1 MRRPGFR
8 QSMTLLGAA
17 SIVAGVIM
25 AIALLPIV
33 GGAGLAARSVTNAF
47 DKLPA
52 DLIVKPAPQVSRV
65 VAANGQ
71 TIATFYS
78 QDRFNVPLSSIP
90 VQMQRAIID
99 IEDVRFYEHGGL
111 DFKGTLRALLR
122 NGATGTVTQ
131 GGSTL
136 TQQYVKNVLL
146 ENARTKAQRLAAT
159 EDTLARKVREARYA
173 IELEHKLTKNEI
185 LQRYLN
191 IVYFGDGAYGVGAAA
206 RHFFNESVTKLTLPQ
221 SALLAGLVQSPEA
234 YNPRY
239 YPATATD
246 RRNTV
251 LAQMLKYHSITQSQ
265 YDDAI
270 ATPIQLDIHQQPNDC
285 VSSKYPYFCDYV
297 KHVFENTPSLG
308 LSLLRRG
315 GLTVTT
321 TLSPKIQKAADRG
334 IHDYVHAHEPTK
346 VASAEAVV
354 QPGTGEVKAI
364 AVSTKYG
371 DNAKLG
377 ENSIDYAVDEDYG
390 GSTYGFHAGST
401 FKLFVLTAA
410 LKEGIPLSTAIH
422 APAGITVSGYTT
434 CSGADAGVYNLHNA
448 GDSESGTFNLESG
461 TWFSV
466 NTFYAQLEQRTGL
479 CQPVKLAEQMGMQ
492 PSNGGHIPQVPSFV
506 LGSAAGFTP
515 LDLAGAYATMAAHG
529 RYCSPVAITSIVD
542 RQGHEYP
549 VPSSQCTQVVQPGLA
564 NTVTSILQGVLTV
577 PGATGT
583 EDALSGR
590 PAAAKTGTVDN
601 YDGSWFAG
609 YTPQLASAVWAGI
622 PSSPNKSLGGLTIGG
637 RYYGEVF
644 GATLAG
650 RIWQSTMNGAL
661 AGVPAAPFSGA
672 DQYYTVGVKKA
683 VPDVSGLPVG
693 LAESELRSSGFSPVL
708 SSSPV
713 QSSVPLGEVART
725 YPAAGSQVGTGA
737 TVTIYLSGGAHAPA
751 GPGEHPTTTARPTQ
765 KPPDTTPTPTA
776 TSSETPSTEPTPTD
790 SPTDGGG
797 VIGQQRPVGPVTV
810 DPVDARSAG

>member
-1 MRRPGFR
+1 MRRPGLR
-8 QSMTLLGAA
+8 QHVTLLGAA
-17 SIVAGVIM
+17 SLVAGVIM

-52 DLIVKPAPQVSRV
+52 TLTQKPLPQVSKV
-65 VAANGQ
+65 VAANGK
-71 TIATFYS
+71 TIATFFS
-78 QDRFNVPLSSIP
+78 QDRLNVPLSKIP
-90 VQMQRAIID
+90 VSMQRAIID

-111 DFKGTLRALLR
+111 DFKGSLRALLR
-122 NGATGTVTQ
+122 NGASGTVTQ

-136 TQQYVKNVLL
+136 TQQYVKNVLV
-146 ENARTKAQRLAAT
+146 ENARTKAERLSAV

-173 IELEHKLTKNEI
+173 IELEHKLSKNEI
-185 LQRYLN
+185 LTRYLN

-234 YNPRY
+234 YNPRF
-239 YPATATD
+239 YPELATQ

-251 LAQMLKYHSITQSQ
+251 LDQMLKYHSITKPE
-265 YDDAI
+265 YDQAI
-270 ATPIQLDIHQQPNDC
+270 ATPLELHLHQQPNDC
-285 VSSKYPYFCDYV
+285 VSSRYPYFCDYV
-297 KHVFENTPSLG
+297 KHVFENTPNLG

-321 TLSPKIQKAADRG
+321 TLSPKVQRAADRG
-334 IHDYVHAHEPTK
+334 IHQYVHRHEPNK
-346 VASAEAVV
+346 VAAAEAVV
-354 QPGTGEVKAI
+354 QPGTGKVKAI
-364 AVSTKYG
+364 AVSTEYG

-377 ENSIDYAVDEDYG
+377 QNSIDYAVDQEWG

-401 FKLFVLTAA
+401 FKLFVLAAA
-410 LKEGIPLSTAIH
+410 LKQGIPLGTTIH
-422 APAGITVSGYTT
+422 APASITVDGYTT
-434 CSGADAGVYNLHNA
+434 CSGLDAGKYTLHNA
-448 GDSESGTFNLESG
+448 GDSESGTFNLETG

-466 NTFYAQLEQRTGL
+466 NTFFAQLEQRTGL
-479 CQPVKLAEQMGMQ
+479 CTPVRLAESMGMQ

-529 RYCSPVAITSIVD
+529 KYCSPIAITSIVD
-542 RQGHEYP
+542 REGHEYP
-549 VPSSQCTQVVQPGLA
+549 VPQSDCSQVVPAGLA

-583 EDALSGR
+583 IDRLTGR

-609 YTPQLASAVWAGI
+609 YTPQLAAAVWAGI

-637 RYYGEVF
+637 RYYGAVF

-650 RIWQSTMNGAL
+650 RIWQSTMNAAL
-661 AGVPAAPFSGA
+661 SGVPAEPLSGA
-672 DQYYTVGVKKA
+672 DRSYSVGVQHA
-683 VPDVSGLPVG
+683 VPNVAGLSVST
-693 LAESELRSSGFSPVL
+693 AESVLRQSGFSPSV
-708 SSSPV
+708 SRTPV
-713 QSSVPLGEVART
+713 QSNVSAGLVART
-725 YPAAGSQVGTGA
+725 SPGAGASAPVGSGI
-737 TVTIYLSGGAHAPA
+737 TIYVSGGSHAPS
-751 GPGEHPTTTARPTQ
+751 GPKPQPTTTVPHSP
-765 KPPDTTPTPTA
+765 PPDNTPTPTPS
-776 TSSETPSTEPTPTD
+776 SSEPGPTDTPSAEPTETPTD
-790 SPTDGGG
+790 GSLLSKP
-797 VIGQQRPVGPVTV
+797 QR
-810 DPVDARSAG
+810 R

>member
-8 QSMTLLGAA
+8 QSIGLLAA
-17 SIVAGVIM
+17 VSVVAGVVM

-47 DKLPA
+47 DRLPS
-52 DLIVKPAPQVSRV
+52 DLTAKPLPQVSRV

-78 QDRFNVPLSSIP
+78 QDRFNVPLTKIP
-90 VQMQRAIID
+90 VTMQRAIID
-99 IEDVRFYEHGGL
+99 IEDVRFYEHGGI
-111 DFKGTLRALLR
+111 DVKGTVRALLR

-136 TQQYVKNVLL
+136 TQQYVKNVLV
-146 ENARTKAQRLAAT
+146 ENARTKTQRLAAT
-159 EDTLARKVREARYA
+159 ADTLARKVREAKYA
-173 IELEHKLTKNEI
+173 IELEHKLTKNQI
-185 LQRYLN
+185 LERYLN
-191 IVYFGDGAYGVGAAA
+191 IVYFGDGAYGIGAAA
-206 RHFFNESVTKLTLPQ
+206 RHYFNEPVTALTLPQ

-234 YNPRY
+234 YNPRF
-239 YPATATD
+239 YPQLATE

-251 LAQMLKYHSITQSQ
+251 LAQMLKYHSITQQ
-265 YDDAI
+265 DYNIAA
-270 ATPIQLDIHQQPNDC
+270 ATPVQLNVHQQPNDC

-321 TLSPKIQKAADRG
+321 TLSPKIERAAQRG
-334 IHDYVHAHEPTK
+334 VHQYVHAHEPSH

-354 QPGTGEVKAI
+354 QPGTGQVKAI
-364 AVSTKYG
+364 AVSTPYG
-371 DNAKLG
+371 DNSKLG
-377 ENSIDYAVDEDYG
+377 ENSIDYAVDQDYG

-401 FKLFVLTAA
+401 FKLFVLAAA
-410 LKEGIPLSTAIH
+410 LKEGIPLGTRIH
-422 APAGITVSGYTT
+422 APSAITVTGYRT

-448 GDSESGTFNLESG
+448 GDSESGTFNLETG

-466 NTFYAQLEQRTGL
+466 NTFFAQLEQRTGL
-479 CQPVKLAEQMGMQ
+479 CTPVRLAQEMGMQ
-492 PSNGGHIPQVPSFV
+492 PSNGGNIPQVPSFV

-529 RYCSPVAITSIVD
+529 QYCTPIAITSIVD
-542 RQGHEYP
+542 RQGQAYP
-549 VPSSQCTQVVQPGLA
+549 VPQSQCSQVVPPGLA
-564 NTVTSILQGVLTV
+564 NTVTAILQGVLTV

-583 EDALSGR
+583 EDALTGR

-609 YTPQLASAVWAGI
+609 YTPQLAAAVWAGI

-637 RYYGEVF
+637 RFYGQVF

-650 RIWQSTMNGAL
+650 RIWQATMNAAL
-661 AGVPAAPFSGA
+661 RGVPPVAFSGL
-672 DQYYTVGVKKA
+672 DRYYFVGVRHA
-683 VPDVSGLPVG
+683 VPDVIGLSVRA
-693 LAESELRSSGFSPVL
+693 AEAELRQDGFNPVL
-708 SSSPV
+708 GGATD
-713 QSSVPLGEVART
+713 SSVPVGDVAST
-725 YPAAGSQVGTGA
+725 SPGAGAQAGTGT
-737 TVTIYLSGGAHAPA
+737 TVTVYVSNGQQ
-751 GPGEHPTTTARPTQ
+751 GPPTSQPTTTVSPTA
-765 KPPDTTPTPTA
+765 PGSGSPSPGPSGTPTTSPSATPTE
-776 TSSETPSTEPTPTD
+776 TSS
-790 SPTDGGG
+790 GG
-797 VIGQQRPVGPVTV
+797 VLNR
-810 DPVDARSAG
+810 R

>member
-1 MRRPGFR
+1 
-8 QSMTLLGAA
+8 LLSAA
-17 SIVAGVIM
+17 SVVAGVIM
-25 AIALLPIV
+25 ALALLPIV

-47 DKLPA
+47 DRLPS
-52 DLIVKPAPQVSRV
+52 DLTAGPLPQVSKV

-78 QDRFNVPLSSIP
+78 QDRFTVPLSKIP
-90 VQMQRAIID
+90 VTMQRAIID

-122 NGATGTVTQ
+122 NGASGTVTQ

-159 EDTLARKVREARYA
+159 ADTFARKVREARYA
-173 IELEHKLTKNEI
+173 IELEHKLTKNQI
-185 LQRYLN
+185 LARYLN
-191 IVYFGDGAYGVGAAA
+191 IVYFGDGAYGIGAAA
-206 RHFFNESVTKLTLPQ
+206 QHFFNEPVTKLTLPQ

-234 YNPRY
+234 YNPRF
-239 YPATATD
+239 YPQLATE

-251 LAQMLKYHSITQSQ
+251 LAQMLKYHSISQ
-265 YDDAI
+265 QDYDQAV
-270 ATPIQLDIHQQPNDC
+270 ATPLGLHIHQQPNDC

-321 TLSPKIQKAADRG
+321 TLSPKVERAAEQG
-334 IHDYVHAHEPTK
+334 IHQYVHAHERAH
-346 VASAEAVV
+346 VAAAEAVV
-354 QPGTGEVKAI
+354 QPGTGQVKAI
-364 AVSTKYG
+364 AVSTPYG
-371 DNAKLG
+371 DNSKLG
-377 ENSIDYAVDEDYG
+377 QNSIDYAVDEKYG

-410 LKEGIPLSTAIH
+410 LKEGIPLGTRIN
-422 APAGITVSGYTT
+422 APAAITVRGYTT

-448 GDSESGTFNLESG
+448 GDSESGTFNLETG

-492 PSNGGHIPQVPSFV
+492 PSNGGSIPQVPSFV

-529 RYCSPVAITSIVD
+529 TYCTPVAITSIVD
-542 RQGHEYP
+542 RNGQSYP
-549 VPSSQCTQVVQPGLA
+549 VPQTDCSQVVQPGLA

-583 EDALSGR
+583 QDALTGR

-637 RYYGEVF
+637 RYYGAVF

-650 RIWQSTMNGAL
+650 RIWQSTMNAAL
-661 AGVPAAPFSGA
+661 RGVPAVPFTGA
-672 DQYYTVGVKKA
+672 DQYYFTGVRHT
-683 VPDVSGLPVG
+683 VPDVTGLPIS
-693 LAESELRSSGFSPVL
+693 LAETQLRQAGFSPV
-708 SSSPV
+708 V
-713 QSSVPLGEVART
+713 GRAVDSSVQLGDVAST
-725 YPAAGSQVGTGA
+725 VPGPGAQAPSGT
-737 TVTIYLSGGAHAPA
+737 TVTMYISDGVRPRATSHPVTTVSPRPRKSRTPSPAPSQSPA
-751 GPGEHPTTTARPTQ
+751 PSP
-765 KPPDTTPTPTA
+765 TPTP
-776 TSSETPSTEPTPTD
+776 SPSETPS
-790 SPTDGGG
+790 GG
-797 VIGQQRPVGPVTV
+797 VF
-810 DPVDARSAG
+810 ARR

>member
-8 QSMTLLGAA
+8 QSIGLLGAV
-17 SIVAGVIM
+17 SVVAGVIM

-47 DKLPA
+47 DKLPS
-52 DLIVKPAPQVSRV
+52 DLTARPLPQVSRV

-78 QDRFNVPLSSIP
+78 QDRFNVPLTKIP
-90 VQMQRAIID
+90 VTMQRAIID
-99 IEDVRFYEHGGL
+99 IEDVRFYEHGGIDL
-111 DFKGTLRALLR
+111 KGTVRALLR

-136 TQQYVKNVLL
+136 TQQYVKNVLV

-159 EDTLARKVREARYA
+159 ADTLARKVREARFA
-173 IELEHKLTKNEI
+173 IELEHKLTKNQI
-185 LQRYLN
+185 LERYLN
-191 IVYFGDGAYGVGAAA
+191 IVYFGDGAYGIGAAA
-206 RHFFNESVTKLTLPQ
+206 RHYFNEPVTALTLPQ

-234 YNPRY
+234 YNPRF
-239 YPATATD
+239 YPQLATD

-251 LAQMLKYHSITQSQ
+251 LAQMLKYHSITQQ
-265 YDDAI
+265 EYNGAV
-270 ATPIQLDIHQQPNDC
+270 ATPIQLNLHQQPNDC

-321 TLSPKIQKAADRG
+321 TLSPKIERAAEAG
-334 IHDYVHAHEPTK
+334 VHQYVHTHEPAH

-354 QPGTGEVKAI
+354 QPGTGQVKAI
-364 AVSTKYG
+364 AVSTRYG
-371 DNAKLG
+371 DNSKLG
-377 ENSIDYAVDEDYG
+377 ENSIDYAVDEAYG

-401 FKLFVLTAA
+401 FKLFVLAAA
-410 LKEGIPLSTAIH
+410 LKEGIPLGTRIH
-422 APAGITVSGYTT
+422 APSAITVSGYKT
-434 CSGADAGVYNLHNA
+434 CSGLDAGVYNLHNA
-448 GDSESGTFNLESG
+448 GDSESGTFNLETG

-466 NTFYAQLEQRTGL
+466 NTFFAQLEQRTGL
-479 CQPVKLAEQMGMQ
+479 CTPVRLAQAMGMQ
-492 PSNGGHIPQVPSFV
+492 PSNGGNIPQVPSFV

-529 RYCSPVAITSIVD
+529 QYCTPIAITSIVD
-542 RQGHEYP
+542 REGQAYP
-549 VPSSQCTQVVQPGLA
+549 VPQSQCSQVVPAGLA

-583 EDALSGR
+583 QDALTGR

-609 YTPQLASAVWAGI
+609 YTPQLAAAVWAGI

-637 RYYGEVF
+637 RYYGQVF

-650 RIWQSTMNGAL
+650 RIWQATMNAAL
-661 AGVPAAPFSGA
+661 RGVPPVAFSGP
-672 DQYYTVGVKKA
+672 DRYYFVGVQHA
-683 VPDVSGLPVG
+683 VPDVIGLSVG
-693 LAESELRSSGFSPVL
+693 AAESELRQDGFNPVL
-708 SSSPV
+708 GGAID
-713 QSSVPLGEVART
+713 SSVPLGAVAST
-725 YPAAGSQVGTGA
+725 SPGAGAEAGTGT
-737 TVTIYLSGGAHAPA
+737 TVAVYVSNGHQ
-751 GPGEHPTTTARPTQ
+751 GPPTSQPTTTV
-765 KPPDTTPTPTA
+765 TPTPRGSGSPSPGPSQTP
-776 TSSETPSTEPTPTD
+776 TSSPSATPSE
-790 SPTDGGG
+790 SPSGG
-797 VIGQQRPVGPVTV
+797 VLNR
-810 DPVDARSAG
+810 RR

>member
-1 MRRPGFR
+1 V
-8 QSMTLLGAA
+8 
-17 SIVAGVIM
+17 VAGLIM

-33 GGAGLAARSVTNAF
+33 GGAGLAARSVTDAF
-47 DKLPA
+47 DQLPA
-52 DLIVKPAPQVSRV
+52 SLTENPLPQVSKL
-65 VAANGQ
+65 VAANGE

-78 QDRFNVPLSSIP
+78 QDRLNVPLSKIP
-90 VQMQRAIID
+90 VSMQRAIID

-122 NGATGTVTQ
+122 NGASGTVTQ

-136 TQQYVKNVLL
+136 TQQYVKNVLV
-146 ENARTKAQRLAAT
+146 ENAHTKAQRLAAV
-159 EDTLARKVREARYA
+159 EDTFARKVREARYA
-173 IELEHKLTKNEI
+173 FELEHKLTKNEI
-185 LQRYLN
+185 LTRYLN

-206 RHFFNESVTKLTLPQ
+206 RHFFNEPVTKLTIAQ

-234 YNPRY
+234 YNPRF
-239 YPATATD
+239 YPELATD

-251 LAQMLKYHSITQSQ
+251 LAQMLKYHAIDRSE

-270 ATPIQLDIHQQPNDC
+270 ATPIELHIHQQPNDC
-285 VSSKYPYFCDYV
+285 VSSLYPYFCDYV
-297 KHVFENTPSLG
+297 KHVFENTPNLG

-334 IHDYVHAHEPTK
+334 VHEYVHRHEPNH
-346 VASAEAVV
+346 VASAEGVV
-354 QPGTGEVKAI
+354 EPGTGKIKAI
-364 AVSTKYG
+364 AVSTEYG

-377 ENSIDYAVDEDYG
+377 QNSINYAVDREWG

-401 FKLFVLTAA
+401 FKIFVLAAA
-410 LKEGIPLSTAIH
+410 LKEGIPLGTAIH
-422 APAGITVSGYTT
+422 APASITVKGYTT
-434 CSGADAGVYNLHNA
+434 CSGQDAGVYSLHNA

-466 NTFYAQLEQRTGL
+466 NTFFAQLEQRTGL
-479 CQPVKLAEQMGMQ
+479 CTPVRLAEAMGMQ

-515 LDLAGAYATMAAHG
+515 LDLANAYATMAAHG
-529 RYCSPVAITSIVD
+529 KYCTPVAITSIVD
-542 RQGHEYP
+542 RQGREYP
-549 VPSSQCTQVVQPGLA
+549 VPKTDCSQIVPAGLA
-564 NTVTSILQGVLTV
+564 DTVTSILQGVLTV

-583 EDALSGR
+583 QDALFGR

-622 PSSPNKSLGGLTIGG
+622 PSSPNKSLGGMTIGG
-637 RYYGEVF
+637 RYYGAVF

-650 RIWQSTMNGAL
+650 RIWQSTMNAAL
-661 AGVPAAPFSGA
+661 KGVPAEPFDGA
-672 DQYYTVGVKKA
+672 DRYYAIGVKHT
-683 VPDVSGLPVG
+683 VPDVGGLPVSI
-693 LAESELRSSGFSPVL
+693 AETELRQEGFSPQL
-708 SSSPV
+708 SGTPV
-713 QSSVPLGEVART
+713 QSTVAVGQVART
-725 YPAAGSQVGTGA
+725 SPAAGSQAAAGA
-737 TVTIYLSGGAHAPA
+737 TVVMYVSGGRHAEP
-751 GPGEHPTTTARPTQ
+751 GPHPTQTVKPTHSS
-765 KPPDTTPTPTA
+765 KPTESPTPSSTPTSSPT
-776 TSSETPSTEPTPTD
+776 TEPTPTE

-797 VIGQQRPVGPVTV
+797 VFGEPAQRRHATSP
-810 DPVDARSAG
+810 

>member
-8 QSMTLLGAA
+8 QSITLLSAVGV
-17 SIVAGVIM
+17 VAGVIM

-52 DLIVKPAPQVSRV
+52 DLTAKPLPQVSRV

-71 TIATFYS
+71 TIATFFS
-78 QDRFNVPLSSIP
+78 QDRLNVPLSKIP
-90 VQMQRAIID
+90 VSMQRAIID

-111 DFKGTLRALLR
+111 DLKGTVRALLR

-136 TQQYVKNVLL
+136 TQQYVKNVLV
-146 ENARTKAQRLAAT
+146 ENARTKAERIAAT
-159 EDTLARKVREARYA
+159 EDTFARKVREARYA
-173 IELEHKLTKNEI
+173 IELEHKLTKNQI
-185 LQRYLN
+185 LTRYLN

-206 RHFFNESVTKLTLPQ
+206 RHFFNEPVTALTLPQ

-239 YPATATD
+239 YPALATE

-251 LAQMLKYHSITQSQ
+251 LGQMLKYHSITQTE
-265 YDDAI
+265 YDDAV
-270 ATPIQLDIHQQPNDC
+270 ATPIQLSVHQQPNDC

-321 TLSPKIQKAADRG
+321 TLSPKVQRAAEQG
-334 IHDYVHAHEPTK
+334 VHLYVHAHERAH

-377 ENSIDYAVDEDYG
+377 ENSIDYAVDQNYG

-410 LKEGIPLSTAIH
+410 LKEGIPLSTPIH
-422 APAGITVSGYTT
+422 APAAISVHGYTT
-434 CSGADAGVYNLHNA
+434 CSGADAGVYTLHNA

-529 RYCSPVAITSIVD
+529 KYCSPIAITSIVD
-542 RQGHEYP
+542 RQGHQYP
-549 VPSSQCTQVVQPGLA
+549 VPASNCTQVVQPGLA

-609 YTPQLASAVWAGI
+609 YTPQLAAAVWAGI

-637 RYYGEVF
+637 RYYGAVF

-650 RIWQSTMNGAL
+650 RIWQATMNRAL
-661 AGVPAAPFSGA
+661 AGVPAAPFSGP
-672 DQYYTVGVKKA
+672 DQYYTIGVTHT
-683 VPDVSGLPVG
+683 VPDVSGLPAS
-693 LAESELRSSGFSPVL
+693 LAESELRQAGFDPQL

-713 QSSVPLGEVART
+713 QSTVPVGEVART
-725 YPAAGSQVGTGA
+725 SPGAGAQVAAAA
-737 TVTIYLSGGAHAPA
+737 TVTMYISGGPHAPA
-751 GPGEHPTTTARPTQ
+751 GPTSQPTTTVRPTN
-765 KPPDTTPTPTA
+765 KPPKGTPTPTPPPSQ
-776 TSSETPSTEPTPTD
+776 TPTPSPSPSETPSN
-790 SPTDGGG
+790 G
-797 VIGQQRPVGPVTV
+797 VLIRP
-810 DPVDARSAG
+810 